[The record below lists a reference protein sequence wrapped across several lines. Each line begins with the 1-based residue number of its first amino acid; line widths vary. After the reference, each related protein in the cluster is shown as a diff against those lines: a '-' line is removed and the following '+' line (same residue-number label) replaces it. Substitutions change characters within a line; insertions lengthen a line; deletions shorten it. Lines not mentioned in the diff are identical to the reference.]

1 MCPRYDG
8 PLLILDYRVFLCAW
22 PSSKV
27 CLCLPQRAQTVP
39 SNSSKGSHFGVSR
52 FYEQLQDTYPCS
64 VWGPGPQAQHL
75 FTTWTASSVFRRI
88 LRHPM
93 RKATPCIQA
102 WPPTLGP
109 SYGFSHTSCSHEVNL
124 RGLSQASL
132 QSEMSSQP
140 REACRA
146 LGSRGRQ
153 TGHLHTRVHT
163 DTRTASSSPGNPCVR
178 KHGCPR
184 PVLVLRNLFTPHR
197 ALSSLSP
204 GTAYRS

>member
-1 MCPRYDG
+1 MFS
-8 PLLILDYRVFLCAW
+8 L
-22 PSSKV
+22 
-27 CLCLPQRAQTVP
+27 
-39 SNSSKGSHFGVSR
+39 GSRS
-52 FYEQLQDTYPCS
+52 
-64 VWGPGPQAQHL
+64 PGPASLHHVDSLFSLQAHL
-75 FTTWTASSVFRRI
+75 ETPHEEGYSLHPGLATHPGPFIRLLPHILLSPKTASD
-88 LRHPM
+88 
-93 RKATPCIQA
+93 
-102 WPPTLGP
+102 
-109 SYGFSHTSCSHEVNL
+109 EVIL

-204 GTAYRS
+204 GTAYRSWMLTAKEKSGCEELCLRLNGGRQARGMCVE

>member
-1 MCPRYDG
+1 MASHCTPRDDLLLLPWTCLPTASPEVTSHCTPRDG
-8 PLLILDYRVFLCAW
+8 FPLILLS
-22 PSSKV
+22 PK
-27 CLCLPQRAQTVP
+27 
-39 SNSSKGSHFGVSR
+39 
-52 FYEQLQDTYPCS
+52 
-64 VWGPGPQAQHL
+64 
-75 FTTWTASSVFRRI
+75 TASD
-88 LRHPM
+88 
-93 RKATPCIQA
+93 
-102 WPPTLGP
+102 
-109 SYGFSHTSCSHEVNL
+109 EVIL

-204 GTAYRS
+204 GTAYRSWMLTAKEKSGCEELCLRLNGGRQARGMCVE